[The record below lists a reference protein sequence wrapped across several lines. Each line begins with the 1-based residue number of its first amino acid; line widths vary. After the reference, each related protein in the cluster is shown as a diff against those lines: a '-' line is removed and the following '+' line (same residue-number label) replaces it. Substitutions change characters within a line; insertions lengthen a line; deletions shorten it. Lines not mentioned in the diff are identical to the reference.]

1 MSSPTTVLTT
11 STAAQSFNV
20 DSLTG
25 NTQFFFQLTA
35 TNESEDSVNSS
46 IVSET
51 TPLDTQW
58 SSVPTLSVPF
68 KTETTYV
75 SDVFAISLTQG
86 TGNTSVTIDDSS
98 IASHLQNN
106 DIEIALSTSD
116 TTPDSFQTLHASGNS
131 QTIQISHTSG
141 VLYFAFRVKD
151 DEGDIDASD
160 DDAFTMSFTNNSI
173 TQNVSGVFRHHQ
185 ATSTDSAASVTFS
198 NLGSLNELSSQTV
211 KLSDNMQIS
220 VSGCTVGDTITFR
233 AFRTDVTGDLGDI
246 EVKLGVYDSDG
257 ASTPAYD
264 SSGNLKSG
272 ATESSA
278 LNSAGATTLSGFS
291 VGASGLKRFRAR
303 FKATSDGTKDTGP
316 FDEEATFKIQVAV
329 TNTSGTTINNPTL
342 YTFTVTA
349 VAFE

>member
-1 MSSPTTVLTT
+1 
-11 STAAQSFNV
+11 
-20 DSLTG
+20 
-25 NTQFFFQLTA
+25 
-35 TNESEDSVNSS
+35 VNA
-46 IVSET
+46 T

-68 KTETTYV
+68 KSETTYV

-151 DEGDIDASD
+151 DEGDIDASS

-198 NLGSLNELSSQTV
+198 NAGDLNELSSQTV

-233 AFRTDVTGDLGDI
+233 AFRTDTATNTSGTTLGDI
-246 EVKLGVYDSDG
+246 EVKLAVYDSDG

-278 LNSAGATTLSGFS
+278 LTSTGATTLSGFS
-291 VGASGLKRFRAR
+291 VGASGLKRFRAM
-303 FKATSDGTKDTGP
+303 FKATSDGTKDDTGP
-316 FDEEATFKIQVAV
+316 LDEAATFKIQVAV

-349 VAFE
+349 EAFE